1 MGSETFQKRER
12 ERKRQERAA
21 QRRERRDARRNNE
34 DEGDG
39 DGQAPVSAE
48 ALMEQFRIL
57 SEQHASGE
65 IDSETYEAE
74 KAEIFVQLGLSDPFD
89 S

>member
-21 QRRERRDARRNNE
+21 ERRERREARKNDDTE
-34 DEGDG
+34 
-39 DGQAPVSAE
+39 PVSTE
-48 ALMEQFRIL
+48 DLMEQFRIL
-57 SEQHASGE
+57 SEQHAAGA
-65 IDSETYEAE
+65 IDAETYEAQRS
-74 KAEIFVQLGLSDPFD
+74 EIFVQLGLADPLG

>member
-21 QRRERRDARRNNE
+21 ERRERREARKN
-34 DEGDG
+34 DD
-39 DGQAPVSAE
+39 DVAPVSTE
-48 ALMEQFRIL
+48 DLMEQFRIL
-57 SEQHASGE
+57 SEQHAAGA
-65 IDSETYEAE
+65 IDAETYEAE
-74 KAEIFVQLGLSDPFD
+74 RSEIFVQLGLADPLG

>member
-21 QRRERRDARRNNE
+21 ERRERREARKNDDTE
-34 DEGDG
+34 
-39 DGQAPVSAE
+39 PVSTE
-48 ALMEQFRIL
+48 DLMEQFRIL
-57 SEQHASGE
+57 SEQHAAGA
-65 IDSETYEAE
+65 IDAETYEAE
-74 KAEIFVQLGLSDPFD
+74 RSEIFVQLGLADPLG

>member
-21 QRRERRDARRNNE
+21 ERRERRETRKTAE
-34 DEGDG
+34 EE
-39 DGQAPVSAE
+39 PVSTE
-48 ALMEQFRIL
+48 ELMEQFRIL
-57 SEQHASGE
+57 SEQHAAGAV
-65 IDSETYEAE
+65 DAETYEAQRS
-74 KAEIFVQLGLSDPFD
+74 EIFVQLGLADPLE

>member
-21 QRRERRDARRNNE
+21 ERRERREARKN
-34 DEGDG
+34 DETE
-39 DGQAPVSAE
+39 PVSTE
-48 ALMEQFRIL
+48 DLMEQFRIL
-57 SEQHASGE
+57 SEQHAAGA
-65 IDSETYEAE
+65 IDAETYEAE
-74 KAEIFVQLGLSDPFD
+74 RSEIFVQLGLADPLG

>member
-21 QRRERRDARRNNE
+21 ERRERRETRKAS
-34 DEGDG
+34 DET
-39 DGQAPVSAE
+39 PVSTE
-48 ALMEQFRIL
+48 ELMEQFRIL
-57 SEQHASGE
+57 SEQHASGV
-65 IDSETYEAE
+65 IDAETYEAE
-74 KAEIFVQLGLSDPFD
+74 RSAIFVQLGLADPLA

>member
-21 QRRERRDARRNNE
+21 ERRERREARKNDV
-34 DEGDG
+34 DE
-39 DGQAPVSAE
+39 APVSTE
-48 ALMEQFRIL
+48 ELMEQFRIL
-57 SEQHASGE
+57 SEQHASGAV
-65 IDSETYEAE
+65 DNETYEAQRS
-74 KAEIFVQLGLSDPFD
+74 EIFVLLGLADPLE

>member
-21 QRRERRDARRNNE
+21 ERRERREARKNDDTE
-34 DEGDG
+34 
-39 DGQAPVSAE
+39 PVSTE
-48 ALMEQFRIL
+48 DLMEQFRIL
-57 SEQHASGE
+57 SEQHAAGA
-65 IDSETYEAE
+65 IDAETYEAQRS
-74 KAEIFVQLGLSDPFD
+74 EIFVQLGLADPLE

>member
-21 QRRERRDARRNNE
+21 ERRERREARKN
-34 DEGDG
+34 DETE
-39 DGQAPVSAE
+39 PVSTE
-48 ALMEQFRIL
+48 DLMEQFRIL
-57 SEQHASGE
+57 SEQHAAGAV
-65 IDSETYEAE
+65 DAETYEAQRS
-74 KAEIFVQLGLSDPFD
+74 EIFVQLGLADPLE

>member
-21 QRRERRDARRNNE
+21 ERRERREARKN
-34 DEGDG
+34 DETE
-39 DGQAPVSAE
+39 PVSTE
-48 ALMEQFRIL
+48 DLMEQFRIL
-57 SEQHASGE
+57 SEQHAAGA
-65 IDSETYEAE
+65 IDAETYEAQRS
-74 KAEIFVQLGLSDPFD
+74 EIFVQLGLADPLG

>member
-21 QRRERRDARRNNE
+21 ERRERREARKTA
-34 DEGDG
+34 DD
-39 DGQAPVSAE
+39 APVSTE
-48 ALMEQFRIL
+48 ELMEQFRIL
-57 SEQHASGE
+57 SEQHAAGT
-65 IDSETYEAE
+65 IDDETYEAE
-74 KAEIFVQLGLSDPFD
+74 RSAIFVQLGVADPLA

>member
-21 QRRERRDARRNNE
+21 ERRERREARKN
-34 DEGDG
+34 DETE
-39 DGQAPVSAE
+39 PVSTE
-48 ALMEQFRIL
+48 DLMEQFRIL
-57 SEQHASGE
+57 SEQHAAGA
-65 IDSETYEAE
+65 IDAETYEAQRS
-74 KAEIFVQLGLSDPFD
+74 EIFVQLGLADPLE